1 MDKANKKPKN
11 KSINPTPLN
20 AKIENKELKMYG
32 YSLDKSHPFR
42 KLSDKPKK
50 INFENKLIKG
60 NKDKK
65 KDKK

>member
-50 INFENKLIKG
+50 INFESKLIKT
-60 NKDKK
+60 K